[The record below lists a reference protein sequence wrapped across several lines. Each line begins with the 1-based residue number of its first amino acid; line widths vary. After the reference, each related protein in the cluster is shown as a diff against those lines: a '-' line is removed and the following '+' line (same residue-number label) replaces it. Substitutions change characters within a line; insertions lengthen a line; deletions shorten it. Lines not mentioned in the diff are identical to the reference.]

1 MGATQSSSNKV
12 VAKFL
17 GTKKEL
23 EQSDDFFEQKMCVA
37 WLIGVKNYSEVRNAK
52 VQPKPQC
59 KDLDQVPQDLSD
71 MTAFFETLK
80 FDRIIKTEQPETRE
94 MD

>member
-23 EQSDDFFEQKMCVA
+23 EQSDDFF
-37 WLIGVKNYSEVRNAK
+37 
-52 VQPKPQC
+52 
-59 KDLDQVPQDLSD
+59 
-71 MTAFFETLK
+71 
-80 FDRIIKTEQPETRE
+80 
-94 MD
+94 